1 MEDEDIAEAR
11 TGDEKEKWMPIE
23 MRKPRIRYKVEALKE
38 LYKAK
43 RKRTIRGRL
52 KRRLVPVLA
61 LLQAHKALDMW
72 AGSIDHLEMAGRR
85 P

>member
-1 MEDEDIAEAR
+1 
-11 TGDEKEKWMPIE
+11 MPIE
-23 MRKPRIRYKVEALKE
+23 MRNPRIHCEVEALKE

-43 RKRTIRGRL
+43 RRRTILGRL

-61 LLQAHKALDMW
+61 LLQANKALDVW
-72 AGSIDHLEMAGRR
+72 AGSIDDLEMAGTRV